1 MVAQRKND
9 HGANGAAAAA
19 NGAAQSPA
27 SRAKAVLAAAGLD
40 AQQPIT
46 ILLVDDDP
54 DCRLLIRD
62 AINECKVSNSIYEC
76 ANGREALDFL
86 KRRGEWANSDAPRPG
101 LIYLD
106 LEMPHMNGQ
115 ETLKAIKADPELRD
129 IPVVM
134 MTGVSDEQEMKTAAA
149 NGANSYT
156 LKPANVEQFLRTV
169 LASTNYW
176 LTIHQYP
183 DHHQPAEACRR

>member
-1 MVAQRKND
+1 MVA
-9 HGANGAAAAA
+9 HGK
-19 NGAAQSPA
+19 STVA
-27 SRAKAVLAAAGLD
+27 SRRD
-40 AQQPIT
+40 QSDCIT

-62 AINECKVSNSIYEC
+62 AITECKVSNSVFEVS
-76 ANGREALDFL
+76 NGREALDFL
-86 KRRGEWANSDAPRPG
+86 KRRAPFSHAPRPG

-106 LEMPHMNGQ
+106 LEMPGLNGQ

-134 MTGVSDEQEMKTAAA
+134 MTGVADEKEMKLAAE

-183 DHHQPAEACRR
+183 DHHAPAETCRR